1 MKIIRGL
8 QKDGLHIQ
16 LNIHNKDD
24 LSIIV
29 TIAELTNSNAIGETK
44 NKLDRLYETE
54 RAGVE

>member
-8 QKDGLHIQ
+8 HKDGLHIQ
-16 LNIHNKDD
+16 LNIPNKDD

-44 NKLDRLYETE
+44 NELDRLYETE
-54 RAGVE
+54 LAGVE

>member
-8 QKDGLHIQ
+8 HKDGLHIQ
-16 LNIHNKDD
+16 LNIPNNDD

-44 NKLDRLYETE
+44 NE
-54 RAGVE
+54 